1 MKSNNPFINKAFEKS
16 TIGNIQS
23 NSQYNFTSIE
33 ESMTINGTMNK
44 SFILLGLLIF
54 SAYFTWNF
62 YPSFP
67 VSPNIILIGSG
78 LIGFGL
84 VLISVFKTHLSPYL
98 APAYAIVEGVFVGS
112 ISLFFNQLY
121 PGIVVNAVAATS
133 VTFLTMFLLYRTGIV
148 KATEKFKSVV
158 IGATIAI
165 AAFYLMN
172 MILQFVFKI
181 EPITSG
187 NSWLSIGIS
196 AVVVVVAAL
205 NLILDF
211 DTIEKGA
218 EMNSPKYMEWYASM
232 GLMIT
237 LIWLYLEI
245 LRLLSKL
252 SSRD

>member
-16 TIGNIQS
+16 VDGSIQTGSNFLTHSIGETMTVSGTI
-23 NSQYNFTSIE
+23 
-33 ESMTINGTMNK
+33 NK
-44 SFILLGLLIF
+44 SFILLAMLVA

-62 YPSFP
+62 FP
-67 VSPNIILIGSG
+67 AFPFSPTVILIGSG
-78 LIGFGL
+78 IIGFVL
-84 VLISVFKTHLSPYL
+84 VLISVFKANLSPYL
-98 APAYAIVEGVFVGS
+98 APAYAVVEGVFVGA

-121 PGIVVNAVAATS
+121 PGIVVNAVAATMI
-133 VTFLTMFLLYRTGIV
+133 TFLTMFVLYRTGVV

-158 IGATIAI
+158 IGATLAI
-165 AAFYLMN
+165 GAFYLMN
-172 MILQFVFKI
+172 LVLYFVFKI
-181 EPITSG
+181 EPISSG

-211 DTIEKGA
+211 DTIEQGT
-218 EMNSPKYMEWYASM
+218 EMQAPKYMEWYASM

-237 LIWLYLEI
+237 LVWLYLEI

-252 SSRD
+252 NSRD